1 MKELRQKSA
10 MTSHV
15 ITTRE
20 HVDEFIEQIKTFLN
34 QIERAQRHPSSR
46 HFGKPVNFIVSL
58 VTGEDKFGP
67 LVDLDWAAAAL
78 PCTPEYLR
86 WLLKV
91 CKPQLDVA
99 VYRRVQTTP
108 GRRHRVRLLS
118 LHDLRVL
125 RGRMLVKGRGK
136 DILRERGEIE

>member
-1 MKELRQKSA
+1 MC
-10 MTSHV
+10 SHV

-20 HVDEFIEQIKTFLN
+20 HVDEFVEQIKVFLN
-34 QIERAQRHPSSR
+34 QVQRAQQHPHSR
-46 HFGKPVNFIVSL
+46 HFGKPVNFILSI

-67 LVDLDWAAAAL
+67 MVDLDWACAAL
-78 PCTPEYLR
+78 PCTKDYLQ

-99 VYRRVQTTP
+99 VYRRVRTRP
-108 GRRHRVRLLS
+108 GKYHRIRLLS

-125 RGRMLVKGRGK
+125 RGRMLIRGKGK
-136 DILRERGEIE
+136 DILKQRGEIE

>member
-1 MKELRQKSA
+1 MKALRQKPA

-20 HVDEFIEQIKTFLN
+20 HVDEFVEQIKTFLN
-34 QIERAQRHPSSR
+34 QVERGQRHPSSR
-46 HFGKPVNFIVSL
+46 HFGKPVNFIVS
-58 VTGEDKFGP
+58 VVVGEEKFGP

-78 PCTPEYLR
+78 PCTLDYLR

-91 CKPQLDVA
+91 CKPQLDPA
-99 VYRRVQTTP
+99 VYRRTRTSP
-108 GRRHRVRLLS
+108 GRMLRVRLLS

-125 RGRMLVKGRGK
+125 RGRMLIRGK
-136 DILRERGEIE
+136 GKDVLKQRGDIL